1 MVTLNDVLSA
11 ARRIENVAH
20 RTPVVTSRLLD
31 EACGN
36 RMFLKCENLQRTG
49 AFKFRGAYNT
59 MSRLGEADKA
69 RGVVACSSG
78 NHAQAVA
85 LVSALLHVRATLV
98 MPCTA
103 SGPKLSAT
111 RGYGA
116 EVVLYDPQKERRESI
131 ALDLAARQGLTV
143 IPPFDHPH
151 IIAGQGTSA
160 LELLQEATALDYLFI
175 PCGGGGL
182 LSGSAVAVKHLAP
195 GCRIVGVEPAAGDDG
210 VRSFSSGVLHAV
222 HNPETIAD
230 GARTSSLGEL
240 TFPLIRQ
247 YVDEMLAVS
256 DEDLVR
262 AMQFVWTRLKLIVE
276 PTGVLG
282 LAAILSHRH
291 AAAGKR
297 IGVILSGGNVDLA
310 TALQWFQH
318 LPAH

>member
-11 ARRIENVAH
+11 ARRMEHVAH

-36 RMFLKCENLQRTG
+36 TMFLKCENLQRSG
-49 AFKFRGAYNT
+49 SFKFRGAYNT
-59 MSRLGEADKA
+59 ISRLGEADRA
-69 RGVVACSSG
+69 RGVVAYSSG

-85 LVSALLHVRATLV
+85 LVGALLGVRATVV
-98 MPCTA
+98 MPATA
-103 SGPKLSAT
+103 SEPKMSAT

-116 EVVLYDPQKERRESI
+116 EVILCDPQKERRE
-131 ALDLAARQGLTV
+131 AVAQDLAARKGFTV

-160 LELLQEATALDYLFI
+160 LELLQEVTALDYLFI

-182 LSGSAVAVKHLAP
+182 LCGAAVAAKHLVP
-195 GCRIVGVEPAAGDDG
+195 GCRVVGVEPEAGDDG
-210 VRSFSSGVLHAV
+210 VRSFRSGALQTV
-222 HNPETIAD
+222 HNPDTIAD
-230 GARTSSLGEL
+230 GARTSSLGQL

-247 YVDEMLAVS
+247 YVDEMLAIP

-262 AMQFVWTRLKLIVE
+262 AMHFVWTRLKLIVE

-282 LAAILSHRH
+282 LAAVLSHRH

-297 IGVILSGGNVDLA
+297 AGVILSGGNVDLA
-310 TALQWFQH
+310 AAFQWFRN
-318 LPAH
+318 LPAR